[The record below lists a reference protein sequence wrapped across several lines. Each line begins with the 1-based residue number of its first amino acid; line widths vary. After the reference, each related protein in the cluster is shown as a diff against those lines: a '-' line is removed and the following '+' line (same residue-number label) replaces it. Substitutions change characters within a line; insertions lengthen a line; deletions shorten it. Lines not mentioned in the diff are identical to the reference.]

1 MKKFRNIILGTLFFL
16 GITSCS
22 QFLDVTPKNVIS
34 MDDMESIKQSLA
46 GFLYNVR
53 DGGSGGNSMPWS
65 PFSITSVYGLVSY
78 TEEWDLSKFTEN
90 DFTDGEMQICDW
102 RNEGTQSLW
111 NNYYSPIGLMNLILH
126 EAEKAEGD
134 EMMRDYVMGEAYAM
148 RAYCFFKLLQYFAP
162 YQDNELGIPVCLETY
177 ENFESVTLE
186 RSTQKEVYGQILSD
200 LKEAKLRLQRTPTR
214 ESYNLMYC
222 EEVINRFYAQVY
234 HFKAMSAAAEEDD
247 WKNAI
252 VYAEKETNGKELESD
267 PDVLKVMFN
276 ARNVSFSKSSECPL
290 RLASY
295 GGGGFSTL
303 FDDKKPDEMFYKT
316 YFPGDNGDI
325 RKDMYY
331 QVVSYFD
338 WGTFRYVTAL
348 KIDKFSS
355 YADWFAGYYY
365 LHCGFRLAET
375 FLIQAEAYV
384 RTEQLEKAQTILRRF
399 KEARYTEA
407 FQIPNT
413 KEALLDE
420 ILWERQKE
428 FVAEGDV
435 RWLDMKRLGV
445 KTERTIGSETFKLN
459 GYEDY
464 RYAFPIPLSEIN
476 NNKYIEQNP
485 GWILND

>member
-1 MKKFRNIILGTLFFL
+1 MKKYRMVIWGMLVFL
-16 GITSCS
+16 GMTSCDKY
-22 QFLDVTPKNVIS
+22 LDVTPKNVIS

-46 GFLYNVR
+46 SFLRNIR
-53 DGGSGGNSMPWS
+53 DDGWSSLPSS
-65 PFSITSVYGLVSY
+65 PFQGNTYGIVAYSV
-78 TEEWDLSKFTEN
+78 EWDLSQLAEN
-90 DFTDGEMQICDW
+90 DFTDDEKRICDW
-102 RNEGTQSLW
+102 RNESNQSLW
-111 NNYYSPIGLMNLILH
+111 GKYYSPIGFLNLIIH
-126 EAEKAEGD
+126 EAKTAEGD
-134 EMMRDYVMGEAYAM
+134 KTMRDYVMGEAYAM

-162 YQDNELGIPVCLETY
+162 YKDNELGIPVCLETY
-177 ENFESVTLE
+177 EDFESVTLE
-186 RSTQKEVYGQILSD
+186 RSTQKEVYRQILSD
-200 LKEAKLRLQRTPTR
+200 LKEAEMRLQSTPTR

-222 EEVINRFYAQVY
+222 EEVINRLYAQVY
-234 HFKAMSAAAEEDD
+234 HFKAMSAAAEEED

-252 VYAEKETNGKELESD
+252 VYAERETNGKELESN
-267 PDVLKVMFN
+267 PEELKALFN
-276 ARNVSFSKSSECPL
+276 VGEGYSLKSQESPL
-290 RLASY
+290 RVKY
-295 GGGGFSTL
+295 GGSMGFGTL
-303 FDDKKPDEMFYKT
+303 FSNKKPNETFRQA
-316 YFPGDNGDI
+316 YFPEENGDI
-325 RKDMYY
+325 REKLYY
-331 QVVSYFD
+331 QIVEYFD
-338 WGTFRYVTAL
+338 WGSFQTVKDL
-348 KIDKFSS
+348 KINKYSS
-355 YADWFAGYYY
+355 YDGWGGDYYY
-365 LHCGFRLAET
+365 LFCAFRLAET

-445 KTERTIGSETFKLN
+445 KTERTIGGETFKLN

>member
-1 MKKFRNIILGTLFFL
+1 MKKYRMVIWGMLVFL
-16 GITSCS
+16 GMTSCDKY
-22 QFLDVTPKNVIS
+22 LDVTPKNVIS

-46 GFLYNVR
+46 SFLRNIR
-53 DGGSGGNSMPWS
+53 DDGWSSLPSS
-65 PFSITSVYGLVSY
+65 PFQGNTYGIVAY
-78 TEEWDLSKFTEN
+78 TEEWDLSQLAEN
-90 DFTDGEMQICDW
+90 DFTDDEKRICDW
-102 RNEGTQSLW
+102 RNESNQSLW
-111 NNYYSPIGLMNLILH
+111 GKYYSPIGFLNLIIH
-126 EAEKAEGD
+126 EAKTAEGD
-134 EMMRDYVMGEAYAM
+134 KTMRDYVMGEAYAM

-162 YQDNELGIPVCLETY
+162 STDNELGIPVCLETF
-177 ENFESVTLE
+177 EAFESVTLE
-186 RSTQKEVYGQILSD
+186 RSTQKEVYRQILSD
-200 LKEAKLRLQRTPTR
+200 LKEAEMRLQSTPTR

-222 EEVINRFYAQVY
+222 EEVINRLYAQVY
-234 HFKAMSAAAEEDD
+234 HFKAMSAAAEEED

-252 VYAEKETNGKELESD
+252 VYAERETNGKELESN
-267 PDVLKVMFN
+267 PEELKALFN
-276 ARNVSFSKSSECPL
+276 VGEGYSLKSQESPL
-290 RLASY
+290 RVKY
-295 GGGGFSTL
+295 GGSMGFGTL
-303 FDDKKPDEMFYKT
+303 FSNKKPNETFRQA
-316 YFPGDNGDI
+316 YFPEENGDI
-325 RKDMYY
+325 REKLYY
-331 QVVSYFD
+331 QIVEYFD
-338 WGTFRYVTAL
+338 WGSFQTVKDL
-348 KIDKFSS
+348 KINKYSS
-355 YADWFAGYYY
+355 YDGWGGDYYY
-365 LHCGFRLAET
+365 LFCAFRLAET

-445 KTERTIGSETFKLN
+445 KTERTIGGETFKLN

>member
-1 MKKFRNIILGTLFFL
+1 MKKYRMVIWGMLVFL
-16 GITSCS
+16 GMTSCDKY
-22 QFLDVTPKNVIS
+22 LDVTPKNVIS

-46 GFLYNVR
+46 SFLRNIR
-53 DGGSGGNSMPWS
+53 DDGWSSLPSS
-65 PFSITSVYGLVSY
+65 PFQGNTYGIVAY
-78 TEEWDLSKFTEN
+78 TEEWDLSQLAEN
-90 DFTDGEMQICDW
+90 DFTDDEKRICDW
-102 RNEGTQSLW
+102 RNESNQSLW
-111 NNYYSPIGLMNLILH
+111 GKYYSPIGFLNLIIH
-126 EAEKAEGD
+126 EAKTAEGD
-134 EMMRDYVMGEAYAM
+134 KTMRDYVMGEAYAM

-162 YQDNELGIPVCLETY
+162 YKDNELGIPVCLETY
-177 ENFESVTLE
+177 EDFESVTLE
-186 RSTQKEVYGQILSD
+186 RSTQKEVYRQILSD
-200 LKEAKLRLQRTPTR
+200 LKEAEMRLQSTPTR

-222 EEVINRFYAQVY
+222 EEVINRLYAQVY
-234 HFKAMSAAAEEDD
+234 HFKAMSAAAEEED

-252 VYAEKETNGKELESD
+252 VYAERETNGKELESN
-267 PDVLKVMFN
+267 PEELKALFN
-276 ARNVSFSKSSECPL
+276 VGEGYSLKSQESPF
-290 RLASY
+290 RGKY
-295 GGGGFSTL
+295 GESMGFGTL
-303 FDDKKPDEMFYKT
+303 GSNTKPNETFRQA
-316 YFPGDNGDI
+316 YFPEENGDI
-325 RKDMYY
+325 REKLYY
-331 QVVSYFD
+331 QIVEYFD
-338 WGTFRYVTAL
+338 WGSFQTVKDL
-348 KIDKFSS
+348 KINKYSS
-355 YADWFAGYYY
+355 YDGWGGDYYY
-365 LHCGFRLAET
+365 LFCAFRLAET

-445 KTERTIGSETFKLN
+445 KTERTIGGETFKLN

>member
-1 MKKFRNIILGTLFFL
+1 MKKYRMVIWGMLVFL
-16 GITSCS
+16 GMTSCDKY
-22 QFLDVTPKNVIS
+22 LDVTPKNVIS

-46 GFLYNVR
+46 SFLRNIR
-53 DGGSGGNSMPWS
+53 DDGWSSLPSS
-65 PFSITSVYGLVSY
+65 PFQGNTYGIVAY
-78 TEEWDLSKFTEN
+78 TEEWDLSQLAEN
-90 DFTDGEMQICDW
+90 DFTDDEKRICDW
-102 RNEGTQSLW
+102 RNESNQSLW
-111 NNYYSPIGLMNLILH
+111 GKYYSPIGFLNLIIH
-126 EAEKAEGD
+126 EAKTAEGD
-134 EMMRDYVMGEAYAM
+134 KTMRDYVMGEAYAM

-162 YQDNELGIPVCLETY
+162 YKDNELGIPVCLETY
-177 ENFESVTLE
+177 EDFESVTLE
-186 RSTQKEVYGQILSD
+186 RSTQKEVYRQILSD
-200 LKEAKLRLQRTPTR
+200 LKEAEMRLQSTPTR

-222 EEVINRFYAQVY
+222 EEVINRLYAQVY
-234 HFKAMSAAAEEDD
+234 HFKAMSAAAEEED

-252 VYAEKETNGKELESD
+252 VYAERETNGKELESN
-267 PDVLKVMFN
+267 PEELKALFN
-276 ARNVSFSKSSECPL
+276 VGEGYSLKSQESPL
-290 RLASY
+290 RVKY
-295 GGGGFSTL
+295 GGSMGFGTL
-303 FDDKKPDEMFYKT
+303 FSNKKPNET
-316 YFPGDNGDI
+316 CRQAYFPEENGDI
-325 RKDMYY
+325 REKLYY
-331 QVVSYFD
+331 QIVEYFD
-338 WGTFRYVTAL
+338 WGSFQTVKDL
-348 KIDKFSS
+348 KINKYSS
-355 YADWFAGYYY
+355 YDGWGGDYYY
-365 LHCGFRLAET
+365 LFCAFRLAET

-445 KTERTIGSETFKLN
+445 KTERTIGGETFKLN

>member
-1 MKKFRNIILGTLFFL
+1 MKKYRMVIWGMLVFL
-16 GITSCS
+16 GMTSCDKY
-22 QFLDVTPKNVIS
+22 LDVTPKNVIS

-46 GFLYNVR
+46 SFLRNIR
-53 DGGSGGNSMPWS
+53 DDGWSSLPSS
-65 PFSITSVYGLVSY
+65 PFQGNTYGIVAY
-78 TEEWDLSKFTEN
+78 TEEWDLSQLAEN
-90 DFTDGEMQICDW
+90 DFTDDEKRICDW
-102 RNEGTQSLW
+102 RNESNQSLW
-111 NNYYSPIGLMNLILH
+111 GKYYSPIGFLNLIIH
-126 EAEKAEGD
+126 EAKTAEGD
-134 EMMRDYVMGEAYAM
+134 KTMRDYVMGEAYAM

-162 YQDNELGIPVCLETY
+162 YKDNELGIPVCLETY
-177 ENFESVTLE
+177 EDFESVTLE
-186 RSTQKEVYGQILSD
+186 RSTQKEVYRQILSD
-200 LKEAKLRLQRTPTR
+200 LKEAEMRLQSTPTR

-222 EEVINRFYAQVY
+222 EEVINRLYAQVY
-234 HFKAMSAAAEEDD
+234 HFKAMSAAAEEED

-252 VYAEKETNGKELESD
+252 VYAERETNGKELESN
-267 PDVLKVMFN
+267 PEELKALFN
-276 ARNVSFSKSSECPL
+276 VGEGYSLKSQVSTL
-290 RLASY
+290 RVKY
-295 GGGGFSTL
+295 GGSMGFGTL
-303 FDDKKPDEMFYKT
+303 FSNKKPNETFRQA
-316 YFPGDNGDI
+316 YFPEENGDI
-325 RKDMYY
+325 REKLYY
-331 QVVSYFD
+331 QIVEYFD
-338 WGTFRYVTAL
+338 WGSFQTVKDL
-348 KIDKFSS
+348 KINKYSS
-355 YADWFAGYYY
+355 YDGWGGDYYY
-365 LHCGFRLAET
+365 LFCAFRLAET

-445 KTERTIGSETFKLN
+445 KTERTIGGETFKLN

>member
-1 MKKFRNIILGTLFFL
+1 MASILRNIR
-16 GITSCS
+16 
-22 QFLDVTPKNVIS
+22 
-34 MDDMESIKQSLA
+34 DDGWSSLP
-46 GFLYNVR
+46 
-53 DGGSGGNSMPWS
+53 SS
-65 PFSITSVYGLVSY
+65 PFQGNTYGIVAY
-78 TEEWDLSKFTEN
+78 TEEWDLSQLAEN
-90 DFTDGEMQICDW
+90 DFTDDEKRICDW
-102 RNEGTQSLW
+102 RNESNQSLW
-111 NNYYSPIGLMNLILH
+111 GKYYSPIGFLNLIIH
-126 EAEKAEGD
+126 EAKTAEGD
-134 EMMRDYVMGEAYAM
+134 KTMRDYVMGEAYAM

-162 YQDNELGIPVCLETY
+162 YKDNELGIPVCLETY
-177 ENFESVTLE
+177 EDFESVTLE
-186 RSTQKEVYGQILSD
+186 RSTQKEVYRQILSD
-200 LKEAKLRLQRTPTR
+200 LKEAEMRLQSTPTR

-222 EEVINRFYAQVY
+222 EEVINRLYAQVY
-234 HFKAMSAAAEEDD
+234 HFKAMSAAAEEED

-252 VYAEKETNGKELESD
+252 VYAERETNGKELESN
-267 PDVLKVMFN
+267 PEELKALFN
-276 ARNVSFSKSSECPL
+276 VGEGYSLKSQESPL
-290 RLASY
+290 RVKY
-295 GGGGFSTL
+295 GGSMGFGTL
-303 FDDKKPDEMFYKT
+303 FSNKKPNETFRQA
-316 YFPGDNGDI
+316 YFPEENGDI
-325 RKDMYY
+325 REKLYY
-331 QVVSYFD
+331 QIVEYFD
-338 WGTFRYVTAL
+338 WGSFQTVKDL
-348 KIDKFSS
+348 KINKYSS
-355 YADWFAGYYY
+355 YDGWGGDYYY
-365 LHCGFRLAET
+365 LFCAFRLAET

-445 KTERTIGSETFKLN
+445 KTERTIGGETFKLN

>member
-1 MKKFRNIILGTLFFL
+1 MKKYRMVIWGMLVFL
-16 GITSCS
+16 GMTSCDKY
-22 QFLDVTPKNVIS
+22 LDVTPKNVIS

-46 GFLYNVR
+46 SFLRNIR
-53 DGGSGGNSMPWS
+53 DDGWSSLPSS
-65 PFSITSVYGLVSY
+65 PFQGNTYGIVAY
-78 TEEWDLSKFTEN
+78 TEEWDLSQLAEN
-90 DFTDGEMQICDW
+90 DFTDDEKRICDW
-102 RNEGTQSLW
+102 RNESNQSLW
-111 NNYYSPIGLMNLILH
+111 GKYYSPIGFLNLIIH
-126 EAEKAEGD
+126 EAKTAEGD
-134 EMMRDYVMGEAYAM
+134 KTMRDYVMGEAYAM

-162 YQDNELGIPVCLETY
+162 YKDNELGIPVCLETY
-177 ENFESVTLE
+177 EDFESVTLE
-186 RSTQKEVYGQILSD
+186 RSTQKEVYRQILSD
-200 LKEAKLRLQRTPTR
+200 LKEAEMRLQSTPTR

-222 EEVINRFYAQVY
+222 EEVINRLYAQVY
-234 HFKAMSAAAEEDD
+234 HFKAMSAAAEEED

-252 VYAEKETNGKELESD
+252 VYAERETNGKELESN
-267 PDVLKVMFN
+267 PEELKALFN
-276 ARNVSFSKSSECPL
+276 VGEGYSLKSQESPL
-290 RLASY
+290 RVKY
-295 GGGGFSTL
+295 GGSMGFGTL
-303 FDDKKPDEMFYKT
+303 FSNKKPNETFRQA
-316 YFPGDNGDI
+316 YFPEENGDI
-325 RKDMYY
+325 REKLYY
-331 QVVSYFD
+331 QIVEYFD
-338 WGTFRYVTAL
+338 WGSFQTVKDL
-348 KIDKFSS
+348 KINNYSS
-355 YADWFAGYYY
+355 YDVWRGDYYY
-365 LHCGFRLAET
+365 LFCAFRLAET

-445 KTERTIGSETFKLN
+445 KTERTIGGETFKLN

>member
-1 MKKFRNIILGTLFFL
+1 MKKYRMVIWGMLVFL
-16 GITSCS
+16 GMTSYDKY
-22 QFLDVTPKNVIS
+22 LDVTPKNVIS

-46 GFLYNVR
+46 SFLRNIR
-53 DGGSGGNSMPWS
+53 DDGWSSLPSS
-65 PFSITSVYGLVSY
+65 PFQGNTYGIVAY
-78 TEEWDLSKFTEN
+78 TEEWDLSQLAEN
-90 DFTDGEMQICDW
+90 DFTDDEKRICDW
-102 RNEGTQSLW
+102 RNESNQSLW
-111 NNYYSPIGLMNLILH
+111 GKYYSPIGFLNLIIH
-126 EAEKAEGD
+126 EAKTAEGD
-134 EMMRDYVMGEAYAM
+134 KTMRDYVMGEAYAM

-162 YQDNELGIPVCLETY
+162 YKDNELGIPVCLETY
-177 ENFESVTLE
+177 EDFESVTLE
-186 RSTQKEVYGQILSD
+186 RSTQKEVYRQILSD
-200 LKEAKLRLQRTPTR
+200 LKEAEMRLQSTPTR

-222 EEVINRFYAQVY
+222 EEVINRLYAQVY
-234 HFKAMSAAAEEDD
+234 HFKAMSAAAEEED

-252 VYAEKETNGKELESD
+252 VYAERETNGKELESN
-267 PDVLKVMFN
+267 PEELKALFN
-276 ARNVSFSKSSECPL
+276 VGEGYSLKSQESPL
-290 RLASY
+290 RVKY
-295 GGGGFSTL
+295 GGSMGFGTL
-303 FDDKKPDEMFYKT
+303 FSNKKPNETFRQA
-316 YFPGDNGDI
+316 YFPEENGDI
-325 RKDMYY
+325 REKLYY
-331 QVVSYFD
+331 QIVEYFD
-338 WGTFRYVTAL
+338 WGSFQTVKDL
-348 KIDKFSS
+348 KINKYSS
-355 YADWFAGYYY
+355 YDGWGGDYYY
-365 LHCGFRLAET
+365 LFCAFRLAET
-375 FLIQAEAYV
+375 FLIHAEAYV

-445 KTERTIGSETFKLN
+445 KTERTIGGETFKLN

>member
-1 MKKFRNIILGTLFFL
+1 MKKYRMVIWGMLVFL
-16 GITSCS
+16 GMTSCDKY
-22 QFLDVTPKNVIS
+22 LDVTPKNVIS

-46 GFLYNVR
+46 SFLRNIR
-53 DGGSGGNSMPWS
+53 DDGWSSLPSS
-65 PFSITSVYGLVSY
+65 PFQGNTYGIVAY
-78 TEEWDLSKFTEN
+78 TEEWDLSQLAEN
-90 DFTDGEMQICDW
+90 DFTDDEKRICDW
-102 RNEGTQSLW
+102 RNESNQSLW
-111 NNYYSPIGLMNLILH
+111 GKYYSPIGFLNLIIH
-126 EAEKAEGD
+126 EAKTAEGD
-134 EMMRDYVMGEAYAM
+134 KTMRDYVMGEAYAM

-162 YQDNELGIPVCLETY
+162 YKDNELGIPVCLETY
-177 ENFESVTLE
+177 EDFESVTLE
-186 RSTQKEVYGQILSD
+186 RSTQKEVYRQILSD
-200 LKEAKLRLQRTPTR
+200 LKEAEMRLQSTPTR

-222 EEVINRFYAQVY
+222 EEVINRLYAQVY
-234 HFKAMSAAAEEDD
+234 HFKAMSAAAEEED

-252 VYAEKETNGKELESD
+252 VYAERETNGKELESN
-267 PDVLKVMFN
+267 PEELKALFN
-276 ARNVSFSKSSECPL
+276 VGEGYSLKSQESPL
-290 RLASY
+290 RVKY
-295 GGGGFSTL
+295 GGSMGFGTL
-303 FDDKKPDEMFYKT
+303 FSNKKPNETFRQA
-316 YFPGDNGDI
+316 YFPEENGDI
-325 RKDMYY
+325 REKLYY
-331 QVVSYFD
+331 QIVEYFD
-338 WGTFRYVTAL
+338 WGSFQMVKDL
-348 KIDKFSS
+348 KINKYSS
-355 YADWFAGYYY
+355 YDGWYGDYYY
-365 LHCGFRLAET
+365 LFCAFRLAET

-445 KTERTIGSETFKLN
+445 KTERTIGGETFKLN

>member
-1 MKKFRNIILGTLFFL
+1 MKKYRMVIWGMLVFL
-16 GITSCS
+16 GMTSCDKY
-22 QFLDVTPKNVIS
+22 LDVTPKNVIS

-46 GFLYNVR
+46 SFLRNIR
-53 DGGSGGNSMPWS
+53 DDGWSSLPSS
-65 PFSITSVYGLVSY
+65 PFQGNTYGIVAY
-78 TEEWDLSKFTEN
+78 TEEWDLSQLAEN
-90 DFTDGEMQICDW
+90 DFTDDEKRICDW
-102 RNEGTQSLW
+102 RNESNQSLW
-111 NNYYSPIGLMNLILH
+111 GKYYSPIGFLNLIIH
-126 EAEKAEGD
+126 EAKTAEGD
-134 EMMRDYVMGEAYAM
+134 KTMRDYVMGEAYAM

-162 YQDNELGIPVCLETY
+162 YKDNELGIPVCLETY
-177 ENFESVTLE
+177 EDFESVTLE
-186 RSTQKEVYGQILSD
+186 RSTQKEVYRQILSD
-200 LKEAKLRLQRTPTR
+200 LKEAEMRLQSTPTR
-214 ESYNLMYC
+214 ESYNC
-222 EEVINRFYAQVY
+222 EEVINRLYAQVY
-234 HFKAMSAAAEEDD
+234 HFKAMSAAAEEED

-252 VYAEKETNGKELESD
+252 VYAERETNGKELESN
-267 PDVLKVMFN
+267 PEELKALFN
-276 ARNVSFSKSSECPL
+276 VGEGYSLKSQESPL
-290 RLASY
+290 RVKY
-295 GGGGFSTL
+295 GGSMGFGTL
-303 FDDKKPDEMFYKT
+303 FSNKKPNETFRQA
-316 YFPGDNGDI
+316 YFPEENGDI
-325 RKDMYY
+325 REKLYY
-331 QVVSYFD
+331 QIVEYFD
-338 WGTFRYVTAL
+338 WGSFQTVKDL
-348 KIDKFSS
+348 KINKYSS
-355 YADWFAGYYY
+355 YDGWGGDYYY
-365 LHCGFRLAET
+365 LFCAFRLAET

-445 KTERTIGSETFKLN
+445 KTERTIGGETFKLN